1 MVTSE
6 EVSEMA
12 WQAMQL
18 MRDAERTELWYVS
31 NDSHL
36 APRAFDDKVHGN
48 FVPRWG
54 STALL
59 HLAIQAR
66 VVHLNPKRVELRDV
80 SLMPLDHEIAE
91 RASESIVEA
100 LRSDDLDAAEYL
112 LDGPGGPYVVMSVEL
127 ESEDGARVV
136 VERYGGF
143 EVTED
148 EPIPALVSA
157 ARTLLSIS

>member
-1 MVTSE
+1 M
-6 EVSEMA
+6 
-12 WQAMQL
+12 
-18 MRDAERTELWYVS
+18 S

-36 APRAFDDKVHGN
+36 APRTFDDKAHGN

-66 VVHLNPKRVELRDV
+66 AVHLDPMRVELRDV
-80 SLMPLDHEIAE
+80 ALMPMDHEIAE
-91 RASESIVEA
+91 QASERIVEA
-100 LRSDDLDAAEYL
+100 LRSGDLDAAEDL

-127 ESEDGARVV
+127 ESADGARVV

-148 EPIPALVSA
+148 EPIPAFVSA